1 MFLLSVLSLVLLSIT
16 ADSVPPAE
24 PVLADDPRPGGGPL
38 HRGVLQGPVAAVAEV
53 RPPLPLLPLVSRM
66 KTCQDNETMV
76 TDLIPGSKYK
86 FRILSASIAG
96 ISEPSQ
102 ESEEVRRVG
111 GRL

>member
-1 MFLLSVLSLVLLSIT
+1 MEYYRDQWQLWLRLGLL
-16 ADSVPPAE
+16 P
-24 PVLADDPRPGGGPL
+24 LA
-38 HRGVLQGPVAAVAEV
+38 
-53 RPPLPLLPLVSRM
+53 LLPLVSRM